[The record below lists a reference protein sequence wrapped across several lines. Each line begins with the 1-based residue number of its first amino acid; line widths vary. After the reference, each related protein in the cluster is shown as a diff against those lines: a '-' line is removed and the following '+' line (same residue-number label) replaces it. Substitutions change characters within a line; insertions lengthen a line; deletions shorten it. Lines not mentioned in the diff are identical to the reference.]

1 MRADYEAHA
10 RHAQEAEPQANADW
24 LRATAETVVLMSR
37 VINQFI
43 IGGLKLSLSSYTD
56 EDELISRLKELDN

>member
-10 RHAQEAEPQANADW
+10 RPTQEAEPKANADW
-24 LRATAETVVLMSR
+24 LRAAAETVVLMSR

-56 EDELISRLKELDN
+56 EDELISRLRELDN